1 MKTIQTTI
9 LAMAVLTAG
18 GALATDTPIDV
29 PTLQVKERL
38 AVIEQINVTAKKE
51 VDPSAEAVEADIAAI
66 LETAAALEKLQKES
80 AEQSVEQ

>member
-1 MKTIQTTI
+1 MKMIQTTI
-9 LAMAVLTAG
+9 LAVAVLTAG
-18 GALATDTPIDV
+18 GTLATDTPITPIDV

-66 LETAAALEKLQKES
+66 LKLAEALEEES
-80 AEQSVEQ
+80 AEQQ

>member
-9 LAMAVLTAG
+9 LAGAVLAAG

-51 VDPSAEAVEADIAAI
+51 VDPSAEAVGADVAAI
-66 LETAAALEKLQKES
+66 LELAETLERES
-80 AEQSVEQ
+80 AEH